1 MYSPTLY
8 LPTFLPKQKASA
20 LLHSHILKHYYNLVF
35 LSLKAEF
42 HFNMSTSPA
51 YTLEFESSQCNIAQN
66 IFFKSAQ
73 NSYCND
79 TLFSVPSKKGTI
91 VLCSR
96 EQSSSLILNVT

>member
-20 LLHSHILKHYYNLVF
+20 LLHLHILKHYYNLVF
-35 LSLKAEF
+35 LFLKAEF

-66 IFFKSAQ
+66 IFLNLLKIVIEM
-73 NSYCND
+73 
-79 TLFSVPSKKGTI
+79 THFSQCPQRRVP
-91 VLCSR
+91 
-96 EQSSSLILNVT
+96 